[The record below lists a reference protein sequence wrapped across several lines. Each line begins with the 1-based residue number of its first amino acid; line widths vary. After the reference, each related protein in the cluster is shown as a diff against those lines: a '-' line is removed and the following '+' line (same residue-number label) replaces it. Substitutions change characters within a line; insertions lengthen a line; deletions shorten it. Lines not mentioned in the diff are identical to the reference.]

1 MVVVKKK
8 KKTNALENFENWA
21 VDDEFINLNVNS
33 WLFERKVKINR
44 DNPIIRMQCDS
55 VVQLDSIIQLHE

>member
-1 MVVVKKK
+1 MKKKK

>member
-1 MVVVKKK
+1 MKK
-8 KKTNALENFENWA
+8 KKTNAPENFENWA